1 MRIFLCR
8 HAHLLVTRSS
18 SPWYR
23 FARNGSGEMSIPKT
37 GVTLIV
43 TGVYRKSYRGDG
55 EIGLRCIMQG
65 HFLLL
70 IARASAISCMC
81 ATGNTVETDNSIC
94 NSLTWKPRRA
104 KMRFIPVWAGDTLS
118 AVCLPITTLRC
129 GGSYLTT
136 ERMPSTFCAV
146 RMVRR

>member
-23 FARNGSGEMSIPKT
+23 FARKGSGEMSIPKT
-37 GVTLIV
+37 GVKLIV
-43 TGVYRKSYRGDG
+43 TGFYRKSYR

-65 HFLLL
+65 HFLLPMVQ
-70 IARASAISCMC
+70 ASAISCMS
-81 ATGNTVETDNSIC
+81 ATGNTVEMDNSIC
-94 NSLTWKPRRA
+94 NSLTWKPRKA
-104 KMRFIPVWAGDTLS
+104 KMRSIPVWAGDTLS

-129 GGSYLTT
+129 GGLYLTT